1 MRIFVIIL
9 VNVLLIGLC
18 MLEQAAIYSFK
29 SSIWIALNE
38 LNALNRVASFEA
50 MIEGILRLSR
60 WMLIGIFVNFLISM
74 AFMLRFNNLRNK
86 GSVKE

>member
-1 MRIFVIIL
+1 
-9 VNVLLIGLC
+9 